1 MAWQQKSPSKDCAF
15 CCCLSAEA
23 AEHWDLE
30 RVSNIRDIP
39 SLESRRVM
47 CSLLFLPVWKIIN
60 QKQVCLFAYF
70 PTLRL
75 ALEDSAGL

>member
-1 MAWQQKSPSKDCAF
+1 
-15 CCCLSAEA
+15 
-23 AEHWDLE
+23 
-30 RVSNIRDIP
+30 
-39 SLESRRVM
+39 M

-60 QKQVCLFAYF
+60 QKQVCLFASF